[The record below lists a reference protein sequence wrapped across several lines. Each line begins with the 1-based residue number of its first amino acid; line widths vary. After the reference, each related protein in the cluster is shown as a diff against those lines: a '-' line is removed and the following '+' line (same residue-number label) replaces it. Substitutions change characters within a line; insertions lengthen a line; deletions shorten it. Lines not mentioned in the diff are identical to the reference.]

1 MVLSPNRKWCHS
13 ASSLKTMGSYDYRR
27 IYLRNWWACKCLES
41 AMVNTVQESVR
52 YMSSGWINSNTG
64 LSRWRGPLIPTPF
77 WVEWGVGGG
86 GPWPVD
92 KQPLRWPPTLA
103 PSWQPLPQP
112 GSSTLQWKKIL
123 LLSTARLGIPDRAFT
138 RTPGEPDTRL
148 NSLNF

>member
-1 MVLSPNRKWCHS
+1 MERWFLQTLVLD
-13 ASSLKTMGSYDYRR
+13 SLPLLLLPMFNTFFWIFL
-27 IYLRNWWACKCLES
+27 IYISFLLTDLSHATTKI
-41 AMVNTVQESVR
+41 